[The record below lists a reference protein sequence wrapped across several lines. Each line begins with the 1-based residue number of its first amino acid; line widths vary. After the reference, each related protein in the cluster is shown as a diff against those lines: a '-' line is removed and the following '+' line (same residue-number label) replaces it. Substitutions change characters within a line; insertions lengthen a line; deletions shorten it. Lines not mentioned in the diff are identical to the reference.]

1 MAKRKPA
8 PKALAADDF
17 EPDAIMLRTT
27 DKDGKDYSGF
37 QWPMQV
43 GAVVVCPDWNN
54 KAECGGGLH
63 FSPTPRHT
71 RDFNGAAARY
81 VACPVALADMRAPAE
96 NDEYPQKIKASR
108 ICAPCFEVDI
118 DGEPVVTERPFAK
131 VPVS

>member
-63 FSPTPRHT
+63 GYVDGLGNRSNLSNNSDALWWIVGIVRSRPSISMAKST
-71 RDFNGAAARY
+71 RF
-81 VACPVALADMRAPAE
+81 RAP
-96 NDEYPQKIKASR
+96 R
-108 ICAPCFEVDI
+108 
-118 DGEPVVTERPFAK
+118 
-131 VPVS
+131 